1 MASRATAGCR
11 QGTCVI
17 VADVA
22 SGTGRR
28 YVGAR
33 EREIGLGVVVKFCR
47 RPRSRVVA
55 IRALRKCKSRPGR
68 LMRRIIRLLPGGQMA
83 SRATAGCRQ
92 GTCVIVADVASGARR
107 VYMSPSE
114 REIRVRVVIEL
125 GVRPSIK
132 GMASGAIRGGK
143 SRSR

>member
-1 MASRATAGCR
+1 MASRAPAGRR

-17 VADVA
+17 VVDVA
-22 SGTGRR
+22 SGTRRR

-33 EREIGLGVVVKFCR
+33 EREIGLGVVVKNCR

-55 IRALRKCKSRPGR
+55 GCTIGKRKSRPGG

-83 SRATAGCRQ
+83 SRATAGRWQ
-92 GTCVIVADVASGARR
+92 GTCVIVVDVACGARR
-107 VYMSPSE
+107 VYMSPSQ
-114 REIRVRVVIEL
+114 REIRVRVVVEL

-132 GMASGAIRGGK
+132 RMASGAIRSGK
-143 SRSR
+143 TRSR